1 MTDTRPDLAKI
12 TFSVLTIVLLIASSL
27 WILRPFLGAT
37 IWAVMVVVA
46 TWPALLWFED
56 RLWGRRSLAVLVMV
70 LILLLL
76 FVLPLTMA
84 ISTIAANADEVIA
97 WFKLQISKGP
107 PQLPDWVAS
116 VPFVGPK
123 VTVAWDELVASGV
136 SGIEAKVTPY

>member
-37 IWAVMVVVA
+37 IWAAMLVVA
-46 TWPALLWFED
+46 TWPALLWFEA
-56 RLWGRRSLAVLVMV
+56 RLWNRRAPAVLVMV

-84 ISTIAANADEVIA
+84 ISTIAANADDVIA
-97 WFKLQISKGP
+97 WVKSFSHEGP
-107 PQLPDWVAS
+107 LLLPDWVTQL
-116 VPFVGPK
+116 P
-123 VTVAWDELVASGV
+123 
-136 SGIEAKVTPY
+136 